1 MKKSLTI
8 MVSVALL
15 VTYFVMSFVSC
26 SNEAGVKNE
35 LTKYYQSE
43 WSRLSDNFSQAH
55 FKALIL
61 EYMDTMAH
69 CPYPIATE
77 REPIAQ
83 KLAAQYCSEKLY
95 NDLADMALP
104 HFSSRMSVIELKKVN
119 SDIADE
125 KALAAIKRIADIM
138 QNEFRA
144 LIDEQTGNTVAAI
157 MNGEEPVIPTLSE
170 ELQRSYLP
178 AMEKFY
184 RVSGRKEIVE
194 NSFSA
199 MNEAMSVGAPESS
212 ILTEAFFE
220 YINKATPIM
229 MCMTMEGKV
238 SEEDLNR
245 LIAIY
250 EQPEFVKLKDANIEY
265 SQEIAKANAGV
276 QEMFYSW
283 LKKKI

>member
-69 CPYPIATE
+69 CPYPIATD
-77 REPIAQ
+77 RDPIAQ
-83 KLAAQYCSEKLY
+83 KLAAQYCSERLY

-119 SDIADE
+119 SDIVDE

-199 MNEAMSVGAPESS
+199 MNEVMSVGAPESS

-220 YINKATPIM
+220 YISKATPIM

-238 SEEDLNR
+238 SEEELNM

-265 SQEIAKANAGV
+265 SKEIAKANAGV

>member
-8 MVSVALL
+8 MVSVTL
-15 VTYFVMSFVSC
+15 FVIYLAISFVSC
-26 SNEAGVKNE
+26 SKNTGVKNE

-69 CPYPIATE
+69 CPYTVATA
-77 REPIAQ
+77 RESIAQ
-83 KLAAQYCSEKLY
+83 KMAYQYCTEMLY
-95 NDLADMALP
+95 SDLADMALP
-104 HFSSRMSVIELKKVN
+104 HFSSRMSVVEMKKVN
-119 SDIADE
+119 SDIADK
-125 KALAAIKRIADIM
+125 KALAAIKKIADIM

-144 LIDEQTGNTVAAI
+144 LIDEQTGYTVAAI
-157 MNGEEPVIPTLSE
+157 MNGEEPVIPVLSE
-170 ELQRSYLP
+170 ELQKSYLP

-184 RVSGRKEIVE
+184 NVSGRKEIIE
-194 NSFSA
+194 NSFNA
-199 MNEAMSVGAPESS
+199 MNEVMNIGAPESS
-212 ILTEAFFE
+212 MLTEAFFS
-220 YINKATPIM
+220 YISKATPIM

-238 SEEDLNR
+238 SEEELKM

-265 SQEIAKANAGV
+265 SNEIAKANAGV
-276 QEMFYSW
+276 QEKFYSW

>member
-265 SQEIAKANAGV
+265 SKEIAKANAGV

>member
-69 CPYPIATE
+69 CPYPIATD

-83 KLAAQYCSEKLY
+83 KLAAQYCSERLY

-119 SDIADE
+119 SDIVDE
-125 KALAAIKRIADIM
+125 KALVAIKRIADIM

-199 MNEAMSVGAPESS
+199 MNEVMSVGAPESS

-220 YINKATPIM
+220 YISKATPIM
-229 MCMTMEGKV
+229 MCMTMEGNV
-238 SEEDLNR
+238 SEEELNR

-250 EQPEFVKLKDANIEY
+250 EQPEFVKLKDANVEY
-265 SQEIAKANAGV
+265 SKEIAKANAGV

>member
-15 VTYFVMSFVSC
+15 ITYFAMNFVSC

-61 EYMDTMAH
+61 EYLDTMAH
-69 CPYPIATE
+69 CPYPVATDRDAIAG
-77 REPIAQ
+77 
-83 KLAAQYCSEKLY
+83 KLAYQYCNERLY
-95 NDLADMALP
+95 SDLADMALP
-104 HFSSRMSVIELKKVN
+104 HFCNTMSVIELKKVN
-119 SDIADE
+119 RDIGNKE
-125 KALAAIKRIADIM
+125 ALAAIKKIADIM

-144 LIDEQTGNTVAAI
+144 LIDEQTGNTVASI
-157 MNGEEPVIPTLSE
+157 MNGEVPIIPTLSE
-170 ELQRSYLP
+170 ELQKSYLP

-184 RVSGRKEIVE
+184 NVSGRKDIVE

-199 MNEAMSVGAPESS
+199 MNEQMNAGAPESS
-212 ILTEAFFE
+212 MLTEAFFS
-220 YINKATPIM
+220 YISKATPIM

-238 SEEDLNR
+238 SEEELNM

-250 EQPEFVKLKDANIEY
+250 EQPEFVKLKNANIEF
-265 SQEIAKANAGV
+265 SKEIAKANAGV

>member
-69 CPYPIATE
+69 CPYPIATD
-77 REPIAQ
+77 RDPIAQ
-83 KLAAQYCSEKLY
+83 KLAAQYCSERLY

-119 SDIADE
+119 SDIVDE

-199 MNEAMSVGAPESS
+199 MNEVMSVGAPESS
-212 ILTEAFFE
+212 MLTEAFFE
-220 YINKATPIM
+220 YISKATPIM

-238 SEEDLNR
+238 SEEELNR

-276 QEMFYSW
+276 QEKFYSW

>member
-1 MKKSLTI
+1 

-238 SEEDLNR
+238 SEEELNR

-265 SQEIAKANAGV
+265 SQEITKANAGV

>member
-69 CPYPIATE
+69 CPYPIATD
-77 REPIAQ
+77 RDPIAQ
-83 KLAAQYCSEKLY
+83 KLAAQYCSERLY
-95 NDLADMALP
+95 NNLADMALP
-104 HFSSRMSVIELKKVN
+104 HFRSRMSVIELKKVN
-119 SDIADE
+119 SDIVDE

-199 MNEAMSVGAPESS
+199 MNEVMSVGAPESS

-220 YINKATPIM
+220 YISKATPIM

-238 SEEDLNR
+238 SEEELNM

-265 SQEIAKANAGV
+265 SKEIAKANAGV

>member
-69 CPYPIATE
+69 CPYPIATD

-83 KLAAQYCSEKLY
+83 KLAAQYCSERLY

-119 SDIADE
+119 SDIVDE

-170 ELQRSYLP
+170 ELQRNYLP
-178 AMEKFY
+178 AMDKFY

-199 MNEAMSVGAPESS
+199 MNEVMSVGAPESS
-212 ILTEAFFE
+212 MLTEAFFE
-220 YINKATPIM
+220 YISKATPIM

-238 SEEDLNR
+238 SEEELNM

>member
-69 CPYPIATE
+69 CPYPIATD
-77 REPIAQ
+77 RDPIAQ
-83 KLAAQYCSEKLY
+83 KLAAQYCSERLY

-119 SDIADE
+119 SDIVDE

-199 MNEAMSVGAPESS
+199 MNEVMSVGAPESS

-220 YINKATPIM
+220 YISKATPIM

-238 SEEDLNR
+238 SEEELNM

-265 SQEIAKANAGV
+265 SKEIAKANAGV
-276 QEMFYSW
+276 QEMFYGW

>member
-83 KLAAQYCSEKLY
+83 KLAAQYCAEKLY

-125 KALAAIKRIADIM
+125 KALAAIKRIANIM

-199 MNEAMSVGAPESS
+199 MNEVMSVGAPESS
-212 ILTEAFFE
+212 ILAEAFFE

-245 LIAIY
+245 LISIY

>member
-69 CPYPIATE
+69 CPYPIATD
-77 REPIAQ
+77 RDPIAQ

-178 AMEKFY
+178 VMEKFY

-199 MNEAMSVGAPESS
+199 MNEVMSVGAPESS
-212 ILTEAFFE
+212 ILAEAFFE

>member
-83 KLAAQYCSEKLY
+83 KLAAQYCSERLY

-104 HFSSRMSVIELKKVN
+104 HFCSRMSVIELKKVN

-238 SEEDLNR
+238 SEEELNR

>member
-104 HFSSRMSVIELKKVN
+104 HFSSRMSVIELKKIN

>member
-69 CPYPIATE
+69 CPYPIATD
-77 REPIAQ
+77 RDPIAQ